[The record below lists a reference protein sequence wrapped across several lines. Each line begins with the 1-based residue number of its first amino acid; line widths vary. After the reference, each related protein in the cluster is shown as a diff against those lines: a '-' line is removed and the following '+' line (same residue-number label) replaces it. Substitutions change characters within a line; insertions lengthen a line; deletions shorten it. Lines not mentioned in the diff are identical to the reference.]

1 MQARF
6 PVGEGKIV
14 VGVTPTVLDAGTPA
28 SDYSTGSRFG
38 GGPAAALDALR
49 NGTSAGQQNASGVGL
64 NVGYEGK
71 NFEAGIGTTPLGFPT
86 TNVVGNV
93 TFKGSF
99 GDSWNYKADI
109 SRRAVT
115 DSVLSFAGAKDER
128 TNERWGGVVATG
140 VRGDIGYDD
149 GTYGVYSY
157 LAAHGIT
164 GKNVQSNSRVETGGG
179 AYLHL
184 LNNPNSKLTLGMNI
198 GLMGYEKNLSYYTF
212 GQGGYF
218 SPQSFVSVAFPV
230 DWSGRSDRLSWR
242 VNASLGVQSFNQKAS
257 PYFPTDPSR
266 NAAASSAAYQALAL
280 GLSSSSYNNMYAS
293 SSKTGLAYNLAAVLE
308 YQLAPKMFLGGSLGF
323 NNAQNYRQFTGSV
336 YLRYVF
342 GGSNSIGVPGY
353 DSGGATLRP
362 MTSPYTPLL

>member
-1 MQARF
+1 
-6 PVGEGKIV
+6 
-14 VGVTPTVLDAGTPA
+14 VLDAGTPA
-28 SDYSTGSRFG
+28 SDYATGSRFG
-38 GGPAAALDALR
+38 GGPAAALKALTTGASPR
-49 NGTSAGQQNASGVGL
+49 QQNASGVGL

-71 NFEAGIGTTPLGFPT
+71 NLDAGIGTTPLGFPT

-149 GTYGVYSY
+149 GTYGLYSY

-164 GKNVQSNSRVETGGG
+164 GKNVASNSRVETGGG

-184 LNNPNSKLTLGMNI
+184 INSPGSKLTLSMNI
-198 GLMGYEKNLSYYTF
+198 GPMGYEKNLSYYTF

-230 DWSGRSDRLSWR
+230 DWTGRSDRLSWR
-242 VNASLGVQSFNQKAS
+242 VNASLGVQSFTQKAS

-266 NAAASSAAYQALAL
+266 NSAASSAAAQALAL
-280 GLSSSSYNNMYAS
+280 GLSSAAYNNMYAS

-308 YQLAPKMFLGGSLGF
+308 YQLAPKMFLGGALGF
-323 NNAQNYRQFTGSV
+323 DNAQNYRQFTSSI

-342 GGSNSIGVPGY
+342 AARAASEHPG
-353 DSGGATLRP
+353 
-362 MTSPYTPLL
+362 MTAEAAPR

>member
-1 MQARF
+1 VQARF

-28 SDYSTGSRFG
+28 SNYPR
-38 GGPAAALDALR
+38 PAA
-49 NGTSAGQQNASGVGL
+49 SAAAPRPRRCRCSSATETGQQNASGVGL

-71 NFEAGIGTTPLGFPT
+71 NFDAGIGTTPLGFPT

-99 GDSWNYKADI
+99 GDSWNYKADL

-128 TNERWGGVVATG
+128 TDERWGGVVATG
-140 VRGDIGYDD
+140 ARGDLGYDD

-157 LAAHGIT
+157 LSAHGIT
-164 GKNVQSNSRVETGGG
+164 GKNVASNSRVETGGG

-184 LNNPNSKLTLGMNI
+184 LNSASSKLTLGMNI
-198 GLMGYEKNLSYYTF
+198 GLMGYEKNLSYYTY

-230 DWSGRSDRLSWR
+230 DWTGRADRLAWR
-242 VNASLGVQSFNQKAS
+242 VNASLGVQSFTQKSS
-257 PYFPTDPSR
+257 PYFPTDPR
-266 NAAASSAAYQALAL
+266 ATATRARGERGAATGGQQF
-280 GLSSSSYNNMYAS
+280 GLQQHVPS
-293 SSKTGLAYNLAAVLE
+293 SSKTGLSYNLAAVVE
-308 YQLAPKMFLGGSLGF
+308 YQLAPKMFLGGALGF
-323 NNAQNYRQFTGSV
+323 NNAQNYRQFTGAL

-342 GGSNSIGVPGY
+342 GGSSTIGAPGY
-353 DSGGATLRP
+353 GGRAPR
-362 MTSPYTPLL
+362 